1 MEQYGK
7 VFKKQTNGLNIF
19 EIRAYDPN
27 IEKYF
32 DVIKKARD
40 DGFKQV
46 IINSEIMS
54 KLMFNILNS
63 QGLILKI
70 NMTDNTDQYL
80 VDNIKSLVSKLKTN
94 PLLFVKLKEELSFIT
109 ESGSIDI
116 SSIEIFIDSTR
127 YEIKS
132 NGLIIGKNFDVF
144 FNNIFLPTLEDYF
157 HE

>member
-19 EIRAYDPN
+19 EIRAYDPD

-40 DGFKQV
+40 NGFKQV

-63 QGLILKI
+63 QGFILKI
-70 NMTDNTDQYL
+70 NMTDNTDEYL

-116 SSIEIFIDSTR
+116 SSIEILIDSTR

-132 NGLIIGKNFDVF
+132 NGLIVGTNLDSF
-144 FNNIFLPTLEDYF
+144 FEKIFLPTLEDYF
-157 HE
+157 S

>member
-63 QGLILKI
+63 QGFILKI
-70 NMTDNTDQYL
+70 NMTDNTDEYL

-94 PLLFVKLKEELSFIT
+94 PLLFVKLKEELNFIT

-132 NGLIIGKNFDVF
+132 NGLIVGTNLDSF
-144 FNNIFLPTLEDYF
+144 FEKIFFPTLEDYF
-157 HE
+157 S